1 MTTAS
6 AIEFGGP
13 AVRRQSVWRY
23 WRGGLRGSE
32 FAWALAFLVPY
43 IGVFLAFVVYP
54 VFYGLWMGSKPSLY
68 TEVFSDPIYQQTLVN
83 TVLFVAFGVN
93 LKLFF
98 ALMLSGF
105 FMRPGWWVKGLLMI
119 FVLPWAVP
127 ALPSF
132 ISIHWMLNGE
142 WGLLNNALY
151 HLFGLDGP
159 SWLNS
164 RWLALGSAIYSHV
177 WKWMPFW
184 TVIFLAG
191 RMTIPRDIYDS
202 AEIDGATGIRR
213 FVHVTFPLLANLYL
227 ICTLLSTLWTLGDF
241 TTVYLVSGGGP
252 YHSTEVLAT
261 LGFGYAFD
269 TAKPALGVAAVMSA
283 LPVLIPIVIVL
294 MRRLQISEVQL

>member
-54 VFYGLWMGSKPSLY
+54 VFYGLWMGSSPSLY

-98 ALMLSGF
+98 ALLLSGF
-105 FMRPGWWVKGLLMI
+105 FMRPGWWVKALLMI

-142 WGLLNNALY
+142 WGLLNNALFI
-151 HLFGLDGP
+151 LFGIDGP

-164 RWLALGSAIYSHV
+164 RWLALGSAICSHV
-177 WKWMPFW
+177 WKWLPFW
-184 TVIFLAG
+184 TVILLAG
-191 RMTIPRDIYDS
+191 RM
-202 AEIDGATGIRR
+202 
-213 FVHVTFPLLANLYL
+213 
-227 ICTLLSTLWTLGDF
+227 
-241 TTVYLVSGGGP
+241 
-252 YHSTEVLAT
+252 
-261 LGFGYAFD
+261 
-269 TAKPALGVAAVMSA
+269 
-283 LPVLIPIVIVL
+283 
-294 MRRLQISEVQL
+294 